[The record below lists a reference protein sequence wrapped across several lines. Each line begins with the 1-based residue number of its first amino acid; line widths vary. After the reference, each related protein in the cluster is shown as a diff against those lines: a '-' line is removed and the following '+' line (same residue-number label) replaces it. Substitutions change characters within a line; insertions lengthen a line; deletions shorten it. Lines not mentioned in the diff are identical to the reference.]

1 MQIKEITDL
10 VGISVRTLH
19 YYDEIGLLTPDE
31 TTDSGYRVYSQ
42 ANLETLQQ
50 ILFYRELD
58 FSLKEIKEILNSPLF
73 DRQKILEAQYRML
86 LKKQEQ
92 LDQMIET
99 IKKTIQQTKGEMKM
113 TNKEMFKGF
122 DFSHNPYE
130 EEARERWG
138 DETVDKANQIT
149 SNMSHF
155 DQEKFNEIFQNLA
168 EVRTFAPDSD
178 VAQK

>member
-1 MQIKEITDL
+1 MNGEKKMQIKEITDL

-86 LKKQEQ
+86 LKKKNN
-92 LDQMIET
+92 L
-99 IKKTIQQTKGEMKM
+99 TK
-113 TNKEMFKGF
+113 
-122 DFSHNPYE
+122 
-130 EEARERWG
+130 
-138 DETVDKANQIT
+138 
-149 SNMSHF
+149 
-155 DQEKFNEIFQNLA
+155 
-168 EVRTFAPDSD
+168 
-178 VAQK
+178 